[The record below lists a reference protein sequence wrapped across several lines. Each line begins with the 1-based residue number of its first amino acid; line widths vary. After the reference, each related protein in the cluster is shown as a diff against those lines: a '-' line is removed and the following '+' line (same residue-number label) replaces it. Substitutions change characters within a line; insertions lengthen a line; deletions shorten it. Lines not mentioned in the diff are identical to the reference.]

1 MTDSSGDSRWLHD
14 LNPSL
19 ACSSNLAALYSD
31 QLEAIDHFIFTM
43 FLATR
48 SDEVSFIAKNA
59 LDDYYN
65 SEAIDPKETRS
76 LKEGFEIKNG
86 PNYIALKEFRRLTNT
101 MLATRTVDTF
111 LWYVASAILEC
122 LKSKPELLASKESV
136 TIEQILSAGGWDALL
151 VNLAERKV
159 NELSYKGLTGIE
171 EYISRFIS
179 VELFPDK
186 QEQSLV
192 RLAVEF
198 RNISAHNRGIV
209 NTTFLRRIS
218 DSDRDKFTL
227 GERVE
232 FGLTKV
238 IQLSL
243 TLSKA
248 AKRLDDA
255 IAVKFGVPQKRLD
268 AFLSESEAVRLYRV
282 AEVMRK
288 ET

>member
-1 MTDSSGDSRWLHD
+1 
-14 LNPSL
+14 
-19 ACSSNLAALYSD
+19 
-31 QLEAIDHFIFTM
+31 M